1 MDNKENKKT
10 RKIVITLIIILIVIF
25 IILFK
30 FVSFG
35 YSVKHI
41 NYSNDDKLIN
51 LGVPKFSFLM
61 QNNENN
67 YSFKSFRGKNVLEK
81 EVKDYLKTLNSVS
94 CKNTVYYYDESADIT
109 IVSYSVT
116 SNILYNTISYSVR
129 SGNYCNQFWANDY
142 SKKIGG
148 YSVKSMDTDSILVAF
163 YPSVRI
169 NEKTVFTAELMVT
182 DKKNDKT
189 LEASGGRFEIKNDEF
204 IYYRDDFYDKDDS
217 IDIPDK
223 SVFKIKEQKLILED
237 NYLSKYEDE
246 VVLKWGL
253 YEKDFVKSKE
263 WFVCL

>member
-51 LGVPKFSFLM
+51 LGVPKFLFVM

-67 YSFKSFRGKNVLEK
+67 YSFKSFRGKNVLE
-81 EVKDYLKTLNSVS
+81 EEIKDYLRTLNCVS

-109 IVSYSVT
+109 IVSYSVI
-116 SNILYNTISYSVR
+116 SNILYSTISYSVR

-217 IDIPDK
+217 IDIPDQ
-223 SVFKIKEQKLILED
+223 SVFKIKDKKLILED

-246 VVLKWGL
+246 VVLK
-253 YEKDFVKSKE
+253 
-263 WFVCL
+263 

>member
-1 MDNKENKKT
+1 MDSKDKK
-10 RKIVITLIIILIVIF
+10 KIHKVIFLIVILIVIF
-25 IILFK
+25 VILFK
-30 FVSFG
+30 FVPFG

-41 NYSNDDKLIN
+41 MYSNDDNLIS

-67 YSFKSFRGKNVLEK
+67 YSFKNFRSK
-81 EVKDYLKTLNSVS
+81 EVLKKEVRDYLKTLSKVS
-94 CKNTVYYYDESADIT
+94 CKNTVYYYDESSNMT

-116 SNILYNTISYSVR
+116 SNILYSTISYSVR

-148 YSVKSMDTDSILVAF
+148 YSVKSMDTDNIIVAF

-169 NEKTVFTAELMVT
+169 NKDTVFTAELTVF

-189 LEASGGRFEIKNDEF
+189 LEASVGSFEIKDDKL
-204 IYYRDDFYDKDDS
+204 IYYRDDFYDKDES

-223 SVFKIKEQKLILED
+223 SVFMIKDKKIILKD
-237 NYLSKYEDE
+237 NYLSKYVDE
-246 VVLKWGL
+246 VVLR
-253 YEKDFVKSKE
+253 
-263 WFVCL
+263 